1 MLCYQY
7 KGLKF
12 GAKKLIARLV
22 AFVGI
27 TSTSSMAVSV
37 LLVVTTMTMA
47 IRRLIVA
54 LVIMSVTAVRGN
66 CLDGMRFDDVLDLLV
81 TNGIVVI
88 TSVGGVEFTLGI
100 VTVTGL
106 LLAKVGVV
114 VVVLHTPVKVVMRGV
129 LSMKQSQL
137 NVQVKEEED
146 NK

>member
-1 MLCYQY
+1 MMLCYQY

-37 LLVVTTMTMA
+37 LLVVTTMTKA

-66 CLDGMRFDDVLDLLV
+66 CLDGMRFDDVLNLLV
-81 TNGIVVI
+81 TGGIAVVASVNVVVI
-88 TSVGGVEFTLGI
+88 ALGV
-100 VTVTGL
+100 VTVAAL
-106 LLAKVGVV
+106 VLAVIGVV
-114 VVVLHTPVKVVMRGV
+114 VVVLHLPIEFVVDRV
-129 LSMKQSQL
+129 LQFVNRTL
-137 NVQVKEEED
+137 F
-146 NK
+146 